1 MPPLLLGALA
11 SIFIGIS
18 DTFGRASAR
27 RASSI
32 SHVST
37 QMFVGTF
44 ATLPLLLVV
53 SSSFRSTDV
62 MLGALSGVCVGL
74 GLSIVY
80 KAMADSS
87 SAIAAPIA
95 GVIAAVLPLTWDLGF
110 GGGSI
115 SGLTAVGCA
124 IAIAALAIVS
134 YNPVMEQ
141 DARRSGITMGSER
154 GVAGHESTICRVC
167 HDGAHRQTI
176 VGSGL
181 LASQPSRAWH
191 WRWVCGCYC
200 GHGAHSLGLMQD
212 LSFNRG
218 AFVDGIK
225 RVIPLSIPG
234 IPFAFV
240 VGVLVADE
248 ELLPAF
254 ASWASSWIIF
264 AGAAQLAALTLLA
277 DNASAIVVIMTVF
290 LINSR
295 HAMYSA
301 TLRGRLAGYS
311 PATRVLMSYLLV
323 DQQFAVAETAPE
335 LEDPSSG
342 YRLWHYLGSGMVLF
356 VMWNSTVALGIGLG
370 NVVREEWGLSFAV
383 PILFLGLL
391 MLSLKDRPGIVAA
404 IVAAVVAVAGRTL
417 PQGSGLLLA
426 IVVGVAA
433 AGLFAERGSEP

>member
-141 DARRSGITMGSER
+141 DARRSGITM
-154 GVAGHESTICRVC
+154 A
-167 HDGAHRQTI
+167 
-176 VGSGL
+176 
-181 LASQPSRAWH
+181 
-191 WRWVCGCYC
+191 
-200 GHGAHSLGLMQD
+200 
-212 LSFNRG
+212 
-218 AFVDGIK
+218 
-225 RVIPLSIPG
+225 
-234 IPFAFV
+234 V
-240 VGVLVADE
+240 VGGVFFGL
-248 ELLPAF
+248 
-254 ASWASSWIIF
+254 SIIF
-264 AGAAQLAALTLLA
+264 AADTSVQSGVWPATSQRFVAFVMMALIA
-277 DNASAIVVIMTVF
+277 KRSSVPVF
-290 LINSR
+290 LPAN
-295 HAMYSA
+295 
-301 TLRGRLAGYS
+301 LRG
-311 PATRVLMSYLLV
+311 
-323 DQQFAVAETAPE
+323 
-335 LEDPSSG
+335 
-342 YRLWHYLGSGMVLF
+342 
-356 VMWNSTVALGIGLG
+356 LGIGGGFAGAFGMAALVVGSQQGQLG
-370 NVVREEWGLSFAV
+370 TVTV
-383 PILFLGLL
+383 
-391 MLSLKDRPGIVAA
+391 VAA
-404 IVAAVVAVAGRTL
+404 TYPAV
-417 PQGSGLLLA
+417 
-426 IVVGVAA
+426 IVVLATLFDDDEIHWWQAIGI
-433 AGLFAERGSEP
+433 AGAIAGTALIALG